1 MAPIFLAIILAM
13 MLVPVANF
21 LEKKGLKKGWAA
33 LLADMLF
40 VLFIVGTIWAVG
52 IEIKKVSEQWSSI
65 EGRLNAQLTRIENF
79 VENNSPFSIENPME
93 ENNSQQNNQSGSEEG
108 GNNQPTKE
116 EQGNGSDKAEK
127 QSDKKDSGGSQM
139 SAIQSYLT
147 TAISNVFT
155 SLGNLLLI
163 SVYIFFMLLYRE
175 KFNKATLNFIP
186 DEQKEEGKEILA
198 KIVKQAQ
205 QFLVGKMILVLTLT
219 IIYSIGFAISGMES
233 IFTIAFLAAVL
244 SLIPYIGP
252 LIGGVIAIGV
262 AYITT
267 GETSAVIIVFTT
279 YAIAQ
284 FMESYLVEPFLVGNR
299 IKVNPLFTILAI
311 IIGAAVWGVIG
322 MIVFLPLF
330 SFIKSICDHV
340 PLLHPVAYAIGNEDS
355 GEGEGMEEKITE
367 KVKGWFKSKK

>member
-1 MAPIFLAIILAM
+1 